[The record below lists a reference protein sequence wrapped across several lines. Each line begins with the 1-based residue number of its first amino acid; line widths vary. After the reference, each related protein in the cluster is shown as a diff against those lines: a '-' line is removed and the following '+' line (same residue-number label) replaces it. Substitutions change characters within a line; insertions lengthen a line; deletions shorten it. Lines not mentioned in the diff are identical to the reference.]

1 MKQYLVPFNINIFD
15 GIKAYSKLTDIDWT
29 LKSKSIKVGDEVY
42 FYCSKPVQMIV
53 MKGIV
58 SKINV
63 NFDEHI
69 DDREF
74 YIDTNAVKTTTG
86 KSYTRIKIICKYSD
100 EKSSMMS
107 LEKLRQN
114 GLRGNLQTAQM
125 INKNKDLHDYIN
137 SVDYTY
143 KD

>member
-74 YIDTNAVKTTTG
+74 YIDTNAVKTNTG
-86 KSYTRIKIICKYSD
+86 KTYTRIKFICKYSD

>member
-1 MKQYLVPFNINIFD
+1 
-15 GIKAYSKLTDIDWT
+15 
-29 LKSKSIKVGDEVY
+29 
-42 FYCSKPVQMIV
+42 
-53 MKGIV
+53 
-58 SKINV
+58 
-63 NFDEHI
+63 
-69 DDREF
+69 
-74 YIDTNAVKTTTG
+74 
-86 KSYTRIKIICKYSD
+86 
-100 EKSSMMS
+100 MMS

>member
-74 YIDTNAVKTTTG
+74 YIDTNAVKTNTG
-86 KSYTRIKIICKYSD
+86 KTYTRIKFICKYSD

-114 GLRGNLQTAQM
+114 GLRGNIQTAQM